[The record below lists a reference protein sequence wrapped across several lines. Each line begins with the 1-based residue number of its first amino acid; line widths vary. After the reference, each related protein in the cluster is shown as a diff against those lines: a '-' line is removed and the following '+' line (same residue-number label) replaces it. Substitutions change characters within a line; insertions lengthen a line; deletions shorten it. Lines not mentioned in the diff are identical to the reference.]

1 MYSPQQDLVLQ
12 PVVKIVIFLQQ
23 SLSTLPTLSRIK
35 TTHNLILISSGQP
48 GLGCQVCCGRKL
60 MKTFAFHSSL
70 AFRIKIKDCESVLQ
84 Y

>member
-23 SLSTLPTLSRIK
+23 SLSTLSRIK
-35 TTHNLILISSGQP
+35 TTHNLILIISGQP

-70 AFRIKIKDCESVLQ
+70 AFRIKIEDCESVLQ